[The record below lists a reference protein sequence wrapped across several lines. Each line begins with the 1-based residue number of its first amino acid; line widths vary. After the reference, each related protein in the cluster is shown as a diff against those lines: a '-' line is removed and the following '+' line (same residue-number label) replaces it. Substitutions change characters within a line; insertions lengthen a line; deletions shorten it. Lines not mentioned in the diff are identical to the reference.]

1 MNNRTVRIIL
11 ELNIEL
17 ILKKLNSSVSIDKET
32 FKDIAVSLMNKV
44 Y

>member
-1 MNNRTVRIIL
+1 VNNRTVRIIL